1 MGMIMSFMGKGLP
14 IPSTQMPSYVMGSL
28 YTQFVDKNIKTFD
41 EFHVAVLEIFNTFN
55 SSLPGKH
62 YDVPSRKDVE
72 AGYKDWRAAPE
83 LEKKEMFINFMKEKL
98 NAGKLDDSTFIIGIA
113 TPPAAMAAKRAG
125 ENVPQLGF
133 IKAIPDVI
141 FVPSATILA
150 LVSARLTKRMLQGS
164 PIAS

>member
-1 MGMIMSFMGKGLP
+1 MPLQPLNQASSLCSIPIKYGNKGKEGR
-14 IPSTQMPSYVMGSL
+14 
-28 YTQFVDKNIKTFD
+28 
-41 EFHVAVLEIFNTFN
+41 TFN

-62 YDVPSRKDVE
+62 YDVPSRKDIE
-72 AGYKDWRAAPE
+72 AGYNEWRAASTE
-83 LEKKEMFINFMKEKL
+83 LEKKKTFTEFMKNKI
-98 NAGKLDDSTFIIGIA
+98 NPGKLDESTLIIGLA

-150 LVSARLTKRMLQGS
+150 LVSAKLTKRMFPKQFD
-164 PIAS
+164 

>member
-1 MGMIMSFMGKGLP
+1 MGMVMSFMGKGLP
-14 IPSTQMPSYVMGSL
+14 MSSTQMPNYVMGSL
-28 YTQFVDKNIKTFD
+28 YKQFLEKNIKTFD

-62 YDVPSRKDVE
+62 YDVPSRKDIE
-72 AGYKDWRAAPE
+72 AGYNGWRAASTE
-83 LEKKEMFINFMKEKL
+83 LEKKIKFIEFMKDKI
-98 NAGKLDDSTFIIGIA
+98 NPGKLDESTLIIGLA

-150 LVSARLTKRMLQGS
+150 LVSAKLTKRMF
-164 PIAS
+164 PK

>member
-1 MGMIMSFMGKGLP
+1 MGMVMSFMGKGLP
-14 IPSTQMPSYVMGSL
+14 MSSTQMPNYVMGSL
-28 YTQFVDKNIKTFD
+28 YKQFVDKNIKTFD

-62 YDVPSRKDVE
+62 YDVPSRKDIE
-72 AGYKDWRAAPE
+72 AGYK
-83 LEKKEMFINFMKEKL
+83 
-98 NAGKLDDSTFIIGIA
+98 LDESTLIIGLA

-150 LVSARLTKRMLQGS
+150 LVSAKLTKRMLQGS
-164 PIAS
+164 PAAS